1 MRSEEGVQKPDLKFW
16 QLWNM
21 SFGFLGIQVGFG
33 LQNANVSRIFQTL
46 GAEIDQ
52 IPILWIAAPLTGL
65 LVQPIVGHMSDKT
78 WTRFGRR
85 RPYFFIGA
93 VLTTLALL
101 VMPHSPQLW
110 IAAGALWI
118 LDASI
123 NVTMEPFRAFVG
135 DMLPERQRTTGFAMQ
150 SFFIG
155 VGAVFASALPW
166 ILTNWF
172 AVSNVAP
179 PGEVPD
185 SVRYAFYVGA
195 FFVFCA
201 VMWTVLTT
209 REYPP
214 EELDAFARQETRGAA
229 SGEGARGRA
238 PGSYFALGGL
248 LLLIGGTTS
257 VLLAQIASGA
267 ISIAEQALNMNDLYI
282 VTVGLAVF
290 GLILIAAGLIK
301 QRGRAD
307 NPFSEIIDDLFSMPR
322 TMRQL
327 ALVQFFTWFALFAM
341 WIYTTSAVAARH
353 YGAVD
358 ASSAAFNE
366 ASNWVGVLFA
376 VYNGV
381 AALVAFFAL
390 PRLAATV
397 GRKRAHAIALI
408 AGGAGL
414 ASVFV
419 IADPNLLWIS
429 MAGVGVAWASIVSLP
444 YSILAGALPARK
456 MGVYMGI
463 FNFFIV
469 VPQLLA
475 ASLLGVLVRYAF
487 NGEAAY
493 ALLVGGGSLA
503 AAALATMLVDDG
515 DGSRA

>member
-1 MRSEEGVQKPDLKFW
+1 MQKPDLKFW

-21 SFGFLGIQVGFG
+21 SFGFFGIQVGFG

-65 LVQPIVGHMSDKT
+65 LVQPIIGHMSDKT

-101 VMPHSPQLW
+101 VMPHSPHLW

-135 DMLPERQRTTGFAMQ
+135 DMLPERQRTAGFAMQ

-185 SVRYAFYVGA
+185 SVRFAFYAGA
-195 FFVFCA
+195 LFVFIA

-214 EELDAFARQETRGAA
+214 DQLDAFAHQEAKGVSPGA
-229 SGEGARGRA
+229 GARGRA
-238 PGSYFALGGL
+238 AGSYFALGGL
-248 LLLIGGTTS
+248 LLIVGGTTS

-267 ISIAEQALNMNDLYI
+267 ISIAEQALKMNDLYI

-341 WIYTTSAVAARH
+341 WIYTTSAVATRH
-353 YGAVD
+353 YGAAD
-358 ASSAAFNE
+358 AASAAFNE

-381 AALVAFFAL
+381 AAIVAFFLL
-390 PRLAATV
+390 PRLAAMV

-475 ASLLGVLVRYAF
+475 ASVLGVLVRYAF
-487 NGEAAY
+487 DGEAVY
-493 ALLVGGGSLA
+493 ALLVGGGSLII
-503 AAALATMLVDDG
+503 AALATLLVDDG
-515 DGSRA
+515 EASRA